1 MKNKTSEKQIQTL
14 SDLLP
19 YFFLDQRNNVIWLKD
34 GSATKSFEVIPKN
47 TLFFTEDEFLTLRQS
62 LTQVLCE
69 IPEKS
74 LLQILFVRDRST
86 QNSDDAICNWISSH
100 TSKESETSVAE
111 KILLDAR
118 VKQIEELIC
127 LESVRSLGH
136 FHLLHIRENLRVEQ
150 IRMMLPSER
159 Y

>member
-118 VKQIEELIC
+118 VKQIEEALNGNQ
-127 LESVRSLGH
+127 V
-136 FHLLHIRENLRVEQ
+136 FT
-150 IRMMLPSER
+150 
-159 Y
+159 